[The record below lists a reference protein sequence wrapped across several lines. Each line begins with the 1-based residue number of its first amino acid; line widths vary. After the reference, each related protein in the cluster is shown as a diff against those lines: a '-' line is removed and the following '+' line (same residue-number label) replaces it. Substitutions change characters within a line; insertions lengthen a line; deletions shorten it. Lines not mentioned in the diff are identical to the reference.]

1 MSVNLLDFDAEG
13 LSAWFAQQGEKPFRA
28 RQVLRWI
35 HQRGENDFS
44 AMTDIARSLREK
56 LLATATVSPAPTI
69 SDKLSADGTRK
80 FLFDVGNATR
90 WKPCSFPRMT
100 AARCV
105 FRRRRAVR
113 SNVRS
118 ARPAGRASTAT

>member
-69 SDKLSADGTRK
+69 SDKLSARRHAQ
-80 FLFDVGNATR
+80 V
-90 WKPCSFPRMT
+90 P
-100 AARCV
+100 V
-105 FRRRRAVR
+105 RRRQPQRGGNRVHSR
-113 SNVRS
+113 
-118 ARPAGRASTAT
+118 G